1 MRTKAA
7 RSWLDGIEVAAP
19 CPMSWERMEG
29 DARVRSCGQCKL
41 NVYNLSG
48 MTREDATKL
57 VAAAEGRMCVR
68 FLRRA
73 DGTILTEDCP
83 VGLAA
88 RLRGRTLAVAGWFLA
103 FAGLGSIVGFLLDK
117 QRHDVCVGVMKAP
130 PRTVAPIRLGG

>member
-1 MRTKAA
+1 MRTKVA

-19 CPMSWERMEG
+19 CPTSWAKMEG
-29 DARVRSCGQCKL
+29 DARVRFCGQCKL

-57 VAAAEGRMCVR
+57 VGAAEGRMCVR

-73 DGTILTEDCP
+73 DGTVLTEDCP

-88 RLRGRTLAVAGWFLA
+88 RLRRRTLAVAGWFLT
-103 FAGLGSIVGFLLDK
+103 FAGLGSIFGFLFQK
-117 QRHDVCVGVMKAP
+117 QSHVCVGIMKAP
-130 PRTVAPIRLGG
+130 PLPVAPLQAGG